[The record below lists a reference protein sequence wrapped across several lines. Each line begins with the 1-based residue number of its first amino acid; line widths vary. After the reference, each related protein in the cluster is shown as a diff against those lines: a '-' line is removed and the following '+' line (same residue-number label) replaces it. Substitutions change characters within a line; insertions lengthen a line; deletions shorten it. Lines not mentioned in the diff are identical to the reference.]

1 MEMNNHSKRN
11 ISIKFI
17 SHLKKKFEQEFYA
30 IIKKQN
36 KGRKKFTLELH
47 LPEDD
52 LKELSVQLVEAPTS
66 EAELKEHSLDA
77 YSGKFIK
84 IVVGENITLD
94 QEAYFIR
101 MGFSDAIDLKRINLK
116 GIKRAIHNAYFRQMF
131 AKKNSELKEKIQHS
145 SKLAT
150 LGLITAGVAH
160 ELNNPLTALKG
171 FCYRLSK
178 PNLTSQ
184 KVQEIS
190 QKIISVADR
199 MSRVIE
205 GIRANSMQRNYQDN
219 EEFSPFSVLQEVMNF
234 MKMILGPKGIAVE
247 QEGEFDENLKI
258 LGNRGKFESI
268 FQNIISNA
276 KDAIAEK
283 MLSGGV
289 IRIKSRVEKEK
300 WTIAI
305 SDNGMGMSE
314 EVQKKIF
321 YPFYTTKEIG
331 AGTGLGMGIIKE
343 AVEGHQGTMD
353 IESKYGEGSTITLTF
368 LLSDSKVSEAKKQ
381 APLNGAVNLKGKIF
395 VVDNDPL
402 VTEAI
407 QTALEKDYQI
417 VAFNNAHVALEAI
430 VKDKKHI
437 ALVITDLVM
446 PDFPDFDGL
455 QFARAIKKDSPK
467 LPIWVTATERNL
479 QSIKQNPSNPFGHI
493 IIKPI
498 RDFSLLAEDIQK
510 FFGR

>member
-1 MEMNNHSKRN
+1 METNKRN
-11 ISIKFI
+11 ISIEFV
-17 SHLKKKFEQEFYA
+17 SHLKKKFEREFYA
-30 IIKKQN
+30 IVAKQN
-36 KGRKKFTLELH
+36 QGRKKLTLELH

-52 LKELSVQLVEAPTS
+52 PGELTVQLVEAPTS
-66 EAELKEHSLDA
+66 AADLKEHSHDA
-77 YSGKFIK
+77 DYGKDIK
-84 IVVGENITLD
+84 IVVGEDITLD

-131 AKKNSELKEKIQHS
+131 VKRNSELKEKIQHS

-219 EEFSPFSVLQEVMNF
+219 EEFSPFSILQEVMNF
-234 MKMILGPKGIAVE
+234 MKMILEPKGIKIE
-247 QEGEFDENLKI
+247 LEGDFDENLKI

-283 MLSGGV
+283 MLSGGI
-289 IRIKSRVEKEK
+289 IRIHSKVEKSK
-300 WTIAI
+300 LILTM

-343 AVEGHQGTMD
+343 AVEGHQGTMEL
-353 IESKYGEGSTITLTF
+353 ESKHGEGTTITLTF
-368 LLSDSKVSEAKKQ
+368 PVAKNAPEVKKEGPSSE
-381 APLNGAVNLKGKIF
+381 VVRSMGKIF
-395 VVDNDPL
+395 VIDNDSL

-407 QTALEKDYQI
+407 QTALEKDHEI
-417 VAFNNAHVALEAI
+417 VAFNDAHAALKAI
-430 VKDKKHI
+430 AKDTAHI

-446 PDFPDFDGL
+446 PDSPDFDGL
-455 QFARAIKKDSPK
+455 QFAREIKKHSPK
-467 LPIWVTATERNL
+467 LPIWVTTTERNL
-479 QSIKQNPSNPFGHI
+479 QGIKQNPSNPFDHI
-493 IIKPI
+493 ITKPI

-510 FFGR
+510 FFGK